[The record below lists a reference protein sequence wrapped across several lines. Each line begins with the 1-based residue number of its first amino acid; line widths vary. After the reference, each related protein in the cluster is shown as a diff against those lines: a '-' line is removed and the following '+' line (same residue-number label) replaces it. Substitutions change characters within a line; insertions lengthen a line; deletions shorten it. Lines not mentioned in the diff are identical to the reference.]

1 MDDNILLNEELIDGE
16 LCSYP
21 VDAFA
26 RVTYGITVDEMRP
39 FMTKEY
45 FGIHTSVILK
55 LILENR
61 KKTQ

>member
-1 MDDNILLNEELIDGE
+1 MDNILLTEELVDGE

-26 RVTYGITVDEMRP
+26 RVTYGITVDEMKP
-39 FMTKEY
+39 YMTGEY
-45 FGIHTSVILK
+45 IGVHTSVILK

-61 KKTQ
+61 KQK